1 METWFLQRSQGY
13 RSLGSTCTSSQHHLN
28 STIQNV
34 LWKVLKDG
42 LIISVITRPPHDKAI
57 GHHPSF
63 WGRQKKKV
71 SKCISIPTIC
81 HKFETLLLCHSMFVS
96 SITMAINVSTSRSW
110 KKKNKTKKKLTHW
123 KSSQNHCELSLHLN
137 PHETSNKVSANLE
150 CLIIFTSYGKGLP
163 HTHSTQGNWK
173 NL

>member
-110 KKKNKTKKKLTHW
+110 KKKKKT
-123 KSSQNHCELSLHLN
+123 LHI
-137 PHETSNKVSANLE
+137 ENLLKIIVNYL
-150 CLIIFTSYGKGLP
+150 CIWTCMRLPTRHLLI
-163 HTHSTQGNWK
+163 
-173 NL
+173 